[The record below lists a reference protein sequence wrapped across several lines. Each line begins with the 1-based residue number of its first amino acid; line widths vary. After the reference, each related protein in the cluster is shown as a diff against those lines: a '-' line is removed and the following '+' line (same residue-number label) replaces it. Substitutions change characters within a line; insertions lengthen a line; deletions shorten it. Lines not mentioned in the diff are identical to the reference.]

1 MENIGQYI
9 TKYVKGKTP
18 KQLFEQQ
25 INGSEPYL
33 SPDYLRNKA
42 NPEFYGIPSNKT
54 VQVED
59 GEVIVLW
66 DGSNAGEVFVSK
78 KGILASTMVK
88 LEFDKEELSK
98 DYYSYSFQY
107 LEYFLKAK
115 TAGSGIP
122 HADKGVIKR
131 LNFFKPLKPE
141 QTAIATILS
150 KVDEAIL
157 ATQNSIKAA
166 EKLKKSLMQNLL
178 SGKLKPDGTWRTE
191 DEFILTKIGLL
202 PKDWQVKTI
211 KEICTQ
217 VTDGEHTTPERS
229 DSGYYLLSA
238 RNIKNGYLDL
248 SDVDYVP
255 EKELKRIQKRC
266 NPISGDILISCSG
279 TIGNVCIVPEGLNA
293 GMVRSAALIKL
304 KKEEIEPNYLELIL
318 QSDPLQIQMKI
329 SVASSVQGNIFQGA
343 IKKLRIPYPPLK
355 SERDNISIQIKSVMN
370 YANEKQTKIITL
382 QRLKKSLMQ
391 NLLTGKVRVD
401 VEKINE
407 LCREK

>member
-131 LNFFKPLKPE
+131 LNFFKPPKPE

-191 DEFILTKIGLL
+191 DEFYTDEKFGKYPKEWNFSRFKDYAVLQRGKDLTDNDVVAGKY
-202 PKDWQVKTI
+202 PVVKSNGVQI
-211 KEICTQ
+211 YHNQYFVEPPGV
-217 VTDGEHTTPERS
+217 VTGR
-229 DSGYYLLSA
+229 
-238 RNIKNGYLDL
+238 
-248 SDVDYVP
+248 
-255 EKELKRIQKRC
+255 
-266 NPISGDILISCSG
+266 SG
-279 TIGNVCIVPEGLNA
+279 TIGKAFYI
-293 GMVRSAALIKL
+293 
-304 KKEEIEPNYLELIL
+304 EEQFWAHNTTLYVKDFKGNCPKFIYYLIL
-318 QSDPLQIQMKI
+318 RMDFRKYYAGTTVPTLNRNDIHRLKI
-329 SVASSVQGNIFQGA
+329 S
-343 IKKLRIPYPPLK
+343 IPKTFEEQEQIANLI
-355 SERDNISIQIKSVMN
+355 DNSDQVIVD
-370 YANEKQTKIITL
+370 KQNKMEIL

-401 VEKINE
+401 VEKILE
-407 LCREK
+407 LCQKK